1 MPKANLSSLHNRY
14 LSMCIQ
20 ICTYIHTYIQT
31 YRRTDVRTH
40 TYIIYIYIWFF
51 SPGLSLS
58 FHSVSV
64 LPTASNKLKC
74 KFKQP
79 LAGPQ
84 LKEGALQ
91 SSPQGCCVNLVPA
104 LCGLYPRHPIRR
116 SFRDFSTFVEVITP
130 WKLSELSSCK
140 GQWLGSKVKGTSNGK
155 RRSFQWGQGDGDCFG
170 MIFAPGSYWKMGV
183 ASSLT
188 KISLVRSCSNWFL
201 TVINGQYGL

>member
-1 MPKANLSSLHNRY
+1 MVAQEWPG
-14 LSMCIQ
+14 
-20 ICTYIHTYIQT
+20 HTYIQT
-31 YRRTDVRTH
+31 DRQTHVLTIRTIRTTH
-40 TYIIYIYIWFF
+40 THIYIFESF
-51 SPGLSLS
+51 SPRLSLS
-58 FHSVSV
+58 LFSLCIRVTNRIKQTEMQIQATPGRSAAQGRSASV
-64 LPTASNKLKC
+64 K
-74 KFKQP
+74 
-79 LAGPQ
+79 
-84 LKEGALQ
+84 
-91 SSPQGCCVNLVPA
+91 SSCCVNLVPA

-170 MIFAPGSYWKMGV
+170 MIFAPGSCWKMGV

-188 KISLVRSCSNWFL
+188 KISLLRSCSNWFL